1 MQAKLKRCEKVMEV
15 WPSLFDTRFSLAK
28 TIVKEI
34 EEIQL
39 EHAVLDSKLLVG
51 ALDPENVNLAELIS
65 GFHEWAE
72 RFLDMKIRME
82 GILEGQQKR
91 ELKRKSSDTL
101 FDPASP

>member
-1 MQAKLKRCEKVMEV
+1 MFEV
-15 WPSLFDTRFSLAK
+15 RFSGRYIIDGYRAHMVAAENDRRAS
-28 TIVKEI
+28 IVKEI

-51 ALDPENVNLAELIS
+51 ALNPENVNLAELIS

-82 GILEGQQKR
+82 GILEGQK
-91 ELKRKSSDTL
+91 T
-101 FDPASP
+101 